1 MRRAFKI
8 VFAANAMVF
17 LLLLLAFLV
26 MLFTRGDESAARVWT
41 TPWCYMLA
49 WPISIVV
56 SVRYLRT

>member
-26 MLFTRGDESAARVWT
+26 MLFTRGHESADRVWT
-41 TPWCYMLA
+41 TPWRYLLV

-56 SVRYLRT
+56 SVGYLQT